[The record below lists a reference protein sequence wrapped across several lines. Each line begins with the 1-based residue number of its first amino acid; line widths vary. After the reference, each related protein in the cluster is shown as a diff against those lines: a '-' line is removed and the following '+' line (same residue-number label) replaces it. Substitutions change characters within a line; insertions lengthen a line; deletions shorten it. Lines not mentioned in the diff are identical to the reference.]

1 MTLILGLEE
10 NKEIVG
16 DTNKYLREIWKKK
29 VEKKKDKKE

>member
-1 MTLILGLEE
+1 MTLILALEE

-16 DTNKYLREIWKKK
+16 DTNKYLREICKK